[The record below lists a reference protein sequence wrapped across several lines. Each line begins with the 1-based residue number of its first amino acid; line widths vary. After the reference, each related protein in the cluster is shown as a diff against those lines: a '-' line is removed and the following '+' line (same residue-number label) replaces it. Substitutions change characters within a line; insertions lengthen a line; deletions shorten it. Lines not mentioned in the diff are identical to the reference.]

1 MTMSRNLAYLAR
13 VLAAG
18 TTLVTLVTLVTLMTP
33 GRMHAQIRA
42 SELQS
47 VSQTVDGTNIRLT
60 YSRPRMRGRWPIFGT
75 KAVQWGE
82 VWTPGANWA
91 TLFETNRDI
100 SVGNVRVPKGKYGV
114 WFVVRKD
121 SAWTMLLD
129 PKWKQFH
136 EDHPTPKST
145 QIHIPLRVDS
155 ADVEDVLTFSFPSI
169 SANGGTL
176 AMRWARTRVSAD
188 FTVTP
193 SLSDLLPE
201 KDAAPYVGTYA
212 LRGPKD
218 KADSGQLIVTY
229 EGGGLKAR
237 FEPEDSYMKTFAL
250 MRVGPNVFT
259 AGLYEKGVIYEV
271 LKPDMMFTFTLAP
284 GKPATF
290 EVRQDDDTLEF
301 IGRRKP

>member
-1 MTMSRNLAYLAR
+1 MTRNFPRAVAMLLVGAS
-13 VLAAG
+13 VVAAP
-18 TTLVTLVTLVTLMTP
+18 T
-33 GRMHAQIRA
+33 RADAQIRA

-47 VSQTVDGTNIRLT
+47 VAQTVDGTTIRVT

-75 KAVQWGE
+75 EAVQWGE

-91 TLFETNRDI
+91 TLLETNKDI
-100 SVGNVRVPKGKYGV
+100 TIGTKRVPKGKYGV

-136 EDHPTPKST
+136 MDHPKPKST
-145 QIHIPLRVDS
+145 QIHVPLRVDS
-155 ADVEDVLTFSFPSI
+155 AAVEEVLTFSFPTL

-176 AMRWARTRVSAD
+176 AMRWARTQVSAD

-201 KDAAPYVGTYA
+201 KDAAPYVGVYA
-212 LRGPKD
+212 MREGKA
-218 KADSGQLIVTY
+218 KADSGRVIVTY

-237 FEPEDSYMKTFAL
+237 FEPEDPYMKTFAL

-271 LKPDMMFTFTLAP
+271 LKPDMMFTFTLVP
-284 GKPATF
+284 GKPVTF
-290 EVRQDDDTLEF
+290 EVRGEDDELYFT
-301 IGRRKP
+301 GRRKP